1 MLLPAAGSYRNLR
14 RRRCTGELTPAC
26 CQQNASPGPARLRHR
41 WPVVT
46 AVAWHHFM
54 LAPLPRGH
62 LNPYTIRP
70 LQAPP
75 TGDRFHT
82 AKAPYFVAKPQ
93 CWDGCMREALRPASP
108 RLPHHIYG
116 VVGNLGGVSYR
127 LPGYLPLWARRP
139 SPPEEAPRLWSLRY
153 PVLPLRFRLSRWTSF
168 LFLTTYYHIQT

>member
-26 CQQNASPGPARLRHR
+26 CQQNASPDEARLRHR

-62 LNPYTIRP
+62 LNPHTIRP

-75 TGDRFHT
+75 VGCRFRT
-82 AKAPYFVAKPQ
+82 ARAPCSVAKLR
-93 CWDGCMREALRPASP
+93 CWCGCMREALRPAFQ
-108 RLPHHIYG
+108 G
-116 VVGNLGGVSYR
+116 CQGG
-127 LPGYLPLWARRP
+127 WHP
-139 SPPEEAPRLWSLRY
+139 SPAGGGGILRILGFLLRSVRGPVYPRMPRVPYMGSGILGVFPSAKNHLGSSW
-153 PVLPLRFRLSRWTSF
+153 
-168 LFLTTYYHIQT
+168 I